1 MSEVATRALLNPV
14 MYCKVVDALTQH
26 AGYIIKVSD
35 EIPETFNFIFGGQV
49 RSSAGAVKA
58 GFTFAYYK
66 ESGEVEVL
74 PGGTALQIGDV
85 ITLFG
90 TYGVITEVVDLIPPS
105 YSPSSSP
112 SSTISS
118 SMSSSMSPS
127 GGNSASSSNSSSPS
141 ASVSSSTSSSS
152 SASVSSSPSAS
163 VSPSPSASAS

>member
-35 EIPETFNFIFGGQV
+35 DIPETFNFIFGGKV
-49 RSSAGAVKA
+49 RSSAGLVKA

-74 PGGTALQIGDV
+74 PGGTALEIGDV

-105 YSPSSSP
+105 YS
-112 SSTISS
+112 T
-118 SMSSSMSPS
+118 
-127 GGNSASSSNSSSPS
+127 SSSPS